1 MERRL
6 QPGAVEMRQ
15 EAHEPATIT
24 GTAAVIYRKGE
35 AGTEYNLAAY
45 GLDATER
52 LMPGCFDE
60 ALAEADIY
68 CAINHDPSLVFA
80 RKNNTADTLT
90 VWSDADGLHYRAAP
104 VDTTAG
110 RDAIANAKSGNFAGS
125 SFAFSVAK
133 DGETWRK
140 EDGRQ
145 IREVTKVERLVDVSP
160 VTSPAYKATT
170 VNARYGAELRASHAA
185 WRAEEEAA
193 ELKAKAAE
201 VEKENEDRD
210 RRARLA
216 ELTAGLE

>member
-80 RKNNTADTLT
+80 RTTAGTLT
-90 VWSDADGLHYRAAP
+90 VWSDASGLHYRAAP
-104 VDTTAG
+104 VDNTAG
-110 RDAIANAKSGNFAGS
+110 RDALANAGGNFAGS

-145 IREVTKVERLVDVSP
+145 IREITKVERLVDVSP

-170 VNARYGAELRASHAA
+170 VTARYGAEMRASHAA

>member
-80 RKNNTADTLT
+80 RTTAGTLT
-90 VWSDADGLHYRAAP
+90 VWSDASGLHYRAEP
-104 VDTTAG
+104 VDNTAG
-110 RDAIANAKSGNFAGS
+110 RDALANAGGNFAGS

-145 IREVTKVERLVDVSP
+145 IREITKVERLVDVSP

-170 VNARYGAELRASHAA
+170 VTARYGAEMRASHAA

>member
-60 ALAEADIY
+60 ALAGADIY
-68 CAINHDPSLVFA
+68 AAVNHDPSLVFA
-80 RKNNTADTLT
+80 RTTADTLT